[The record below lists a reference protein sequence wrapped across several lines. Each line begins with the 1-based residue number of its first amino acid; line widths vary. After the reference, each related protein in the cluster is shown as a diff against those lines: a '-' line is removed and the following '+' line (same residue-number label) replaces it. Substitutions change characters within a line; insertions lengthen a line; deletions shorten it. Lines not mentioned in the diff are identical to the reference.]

1 MDTNAGFRLVPRAG
15 LVVSSE
21 ASKKLKLFIS
31 QISYSLHWPI
41 VAIYT
46 SLIETNGIL
55 PLQPFASWG
64 VRYTKSMA
72 PQIATSQK
80 SLLRPVAQ
88 SFGRVSMSVFQMAK
102 QAAEPSKDAWHWPI
116 DLSRLSSIQDLSRS
130 FEIVSKLWSYS
141 PPKRLVQR
149 PRCLKCAVD
158 MLRDPHGL
166 WRSSVC
172 WEQSSQGYPKE
183 DSNGN
188 ILKILEVLPSS
199 HRQSLEVDGQGWSGL
214 HSKCLHGINTY
225 AYGQTVLDTLVSTCE
240 MHPWLS
246 IHAGRVSPPH
256 CHEDFLWLAAVGV
269 LGYMDLG
276 LMSEHQC
283 LSEKKDVTVIS
294 DDPVGSVHLQ
304 QGLVSSW
311 CHEASGSV
319 SCVLACVYVSHVKGF
334 SYQLKAGSL
343 ACSRILFI
351 VETDFEAWK
360 QTLPLDF

>member
-1 MDTNAGFRLVPRAG
+1 MQIFGWYLVLALLLPPARA
-15 LVVSSE
+15 
-21 ASKKLKLFIS
+21 KLPKSWNFFIS

-64 VRYTKSMA
+64 VRFTKSMA
-72 PQIATSQK
+72 PQIATSQT

-166 WRSSVC
+166 WRSLFA
-172 WEQSSQGYPKE
+172 
-183 DSNGN
+183 GN
-188 ILKILEVLPSS
+188 SLHRDILKKILM
-199 HRQSLEVDGQGWSGL
+199 
-214 HSKCLHGINTY
+214 GI
-225 AYGQTVLDTLVSTCE
+225 S
-240 MHPWLS
+240 
-246 IHAGRVSPPH
+246 
-256 CHEDFLWLAAVGV
+256 
-269 LGYMDLG
+269 
-276 LMSEHQC
+276 
-283 LSEKKDVTVIS
+283 
-294 DDPVGSVHLQ
+294 
-304 QGLVSSW
+304 
-311 CHEASGSV
+311 
-319 SCVLACVYVSHVKGF
+319 
-334 SYQLKAGSL
+334 
-343 ACSRILFI
+343 
-351 VETDFEAWK
+351 
-360 QTLPLDF
+360 